1 MRKHIFLDAEGAIGL
16 SMAAF
21 ANTLSPG
28 QEMQP
33 PDTLNLTGTTFG
45 GGNGALF
52 APTFTVNFHEALYR
66 GNPICPT
73 CLTFAYQVSNIAA
86 VGTGAGIIEML
97 TASAFSGFTT
107 DLGFVVLP
115 TAQDGFLAGGT
126 APLTVGRSSG
136 PGAVVDFD
144 YPNITGGSN
153 NLGPGGHT
161 AVLLI
166 ETNATTF
173 FDRGLFAIIDGS
185 TSTLPTFAATA
196 PTSTPEPDGLALAGL
211 GFLGFGMLLKRV
223 RRQA

>member
-1 MRKHIFLDAEGAIGL
+1 MRKHIFLAALGAMAL
-16 SMAAF
+16 SMAGF

-33 PDTLNLTGTTFG
+33 PDALSLTGTKTGGESGGTFT
-45 GGNGALF
+45 
-52 APTFTVNFHEALYR
+52 PTFSANFNAALYR